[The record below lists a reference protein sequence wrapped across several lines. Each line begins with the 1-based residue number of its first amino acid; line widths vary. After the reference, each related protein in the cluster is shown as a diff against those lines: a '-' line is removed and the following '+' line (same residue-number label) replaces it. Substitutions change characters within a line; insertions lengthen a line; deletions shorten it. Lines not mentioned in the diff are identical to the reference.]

1 MCACARTETLPCAPG
16 TRFHRLTSIKS
27 SLREA
32 PRPTPRDG
40 QAPPVSGT
48 GSRRPKRQFLD
59 GMNVRWDGGTVWDGS
74 GRVRMARDGVQSIR
88 DAFIFTEDKG
98 PYRMDRRPRG
108 YALILSNTEFDN
120 SPNRKGGEAD
130 LSNMIALFEGLSFE
144 TYILPNMNARGKPK
158 LFFIQACRGGKVDK
172 GVAAPE
178 DEDDSATANLQALME
193 KLLHQP
199 AASDEDEADE
209 TRPRVIPTRTDM
221 LCCYPTQLGHKAF
234 RGTKSGSWFI
244 RIITEV
250 FMEDAKDSSLYE
262 MMTRVNNRVCKQTA
276 SSSSNPSI
284 HGGKAVAEFFSSL
297 RKELYFFPGVKSSG
311 AIKRKYTADSSNSS
325 EEDSASTPEDDS
337 SDSSSDEYSASPPKP
352 KKTRKSVEKR
362 KKGKSPTVDVS
373 KYFAKVVR
381 RVSAYWEDL
390 ARKLGLE
397 EHEID
402 EIERDKRGCKS
413 MCWEVLKKWRNDR
426 AEAATLQVLKKALI
440 GMGHRLTA
448 ESLDGMYTM

>member
-1 MCACARTETLPCAPG
+1 MSERKRQGRSNPRPRQSSE
-16 TRFHRLTSIKS
+16 SEVSEDS
-27 SLREA
+27 SLEEDED
-32 PRPTPRDG
+32 DG
-40 QAPPVSGT
+40 KISVKVKPCT
-48 GSRRPKRQFLD
+48 YDFWTRTRK
-59 GMNVRWDGGTVWDGS
+59 
-74 GRVRMARDGVQSIR
+74 
-88 DAFIFTEDKG
+88 EKG
-98 PYRMDRRPRG
+98 PYRMRRRPRG
-108 YALILSNTEFDN
+108 YALILSNTKFDN

-144 TYILPNMNARGKPK
+144 TYILPNMNARTMKRKISKFSKRKDHEQMDCCVVVLMSHGHKGVISGTDNKPVNLEDIFKMFDNENCPLLKGKPK

-178 DEDDSATANLQALME
+178 DEDDSATADLQALME

-221 LCCYPTQLGHKAF
+221 LCCYPTQFGHKAF

-297 RKELYFFPGVKSSG
+297 RKELYFFPGAPFPKKPKSSET
-311 AIKRKYTADSSNSS
+311 TA
-325 EEDSASTPEDDS
+325 
-337 SDSSSDEYSASPPKP
+337 
-352 KKTRKSVEKR
+352 
-362 KKGKSPTVDVS
+362 G
-373 KYFAKVVR
+373 
-381 RVSAYWEDL
+381 
-390 ARKLGLE
+390 G
-397 EHEID
+397 
-402 EIERDKRGCKS
+402 
-413 MCWEVLKKWRNDR
+413 
-426 AEAATLQVLKKALI
+426 
-440 GMGHRLTA
+440 
-448 ESLDGMYTM
+448 